1 MSLLVFGCT
10 HNFVL
15 QQKSLVY
22 ISVSDQDIWLLNL
35 YGLERCS
42 SRLEGETIT
51 DTSMTLINRGRFP

>member
-22 ISVSDQDIWLLNL
+22 ISVADQDIWLPNL

-42 SRLEGETIT
+42 SRLEGETIY
-51 DTSMTLINRGRFP
+51 